1 MDESTHDAATQYLTV
16 SEVAGSLRVSNM
28 TVHRLISAGDLP
40 AVRVGRSVRLR
51 AHDVDEYLSGRLIKA
66 G

>member
-1 MDESTHDAATQYLTV
+1 MDQAIGGMATQFLTV

-28 TVHRLISAGDLP
+28 TVHRLIAAGELP

-51 AHDVDEYLSGRLIKA
+51 EQDVDEYLSGHLIKL

>member
-1 MDESTHDAATQYLTV
+1 MDQSIVGEPTQFLTV

-28 TVHRLISAGDLP
+28 TVHRLIAAGELP

-66 G
+66 W